1 MKCAN
6 PLCNREERY
15 FRSGTL
21 HSIDC
26 DPPEYVADGDVAR
39 QKVIWL
45 CERCSRNF
53 RVDTWRPPGEQL
65 HARSPKHEQD
75 EDPMKEVTTS
85 AA

>member
-6 PLCNREERY
+6 PLCNREELY

-21 HSIDC
+21 HSIDYTSA
-26 DPPEYVADGDVAR
+26 EYLVEGQVVR

-45 CERCSRNF
+45 CERCSHNF

-65 HARSPKHEQD
+65 HAHDRKGTPAANSLRD
-75 EDPMKEVTTS
+75 VTRS

>member
-6 PLCNREERY
+6 PLCEHEELY

-26 DPPEYVADGDVAR
+26 APAEYLANGHVVR

-45 CERCSRNF
+45 CEECSGKFIVN
-53 RVDTWRPPGEQL
+53 TWRAPGEQL
-65 HARSPKHEQD
+65 QLRERKRPWIHHGDREI
-75 EDPMKEVTTS
+75 TRS